1 MNYHSMVE
9 RNREAGR
16 QMAEMAVQVI
26 RDMVQ
31 RGEKVKVT
39 ELVRR
44 TGFPGHFL
52 QEWICPERGGKS
64 KGSPADRPIQ
74 ESLAPGRNRCEQ
86 WLGV

>member
-31 RGEKVKVT
+31 RGERLRLQNLSDAQDFQGIFYRMDMSGKRWKKQRKPSGPT
-39 ELVRR
+39 Y
-44 TGFPGHFL
+44 TGVS
-52 QEWICPERGGKS
+52 CPRK
-64 KGSPADRPIQ
+64 KQ
-74 ESLAPGRNRCEQ
+74 M
-86 WLGV
+86 

>member
-1 MNYHSMVE
+1 MNYHSMAE

-44 TGFPGHFL
+44 TGFPGHFFTGMDMSGKRWKK
-52 QEWICPERGGKS
+52 QRKPSGPTYTGVSCPRK
-64 KGSPADRPIQ
+64 KQ
-74 ESLAPGRNRCEQ
+74 M
-86 WLGV
+86 